1 MKQQK
6 KLTESR
12 NINQNTVVVDAHI
25 DPNCEDLTLKN
36 VGAGLVPAQ
45 RGITLITLVIT
56 IVVMLILAGVAISI
70 TVGDGSVTQHAQN
83 AAKQWDDAITN
94 EAIEFSGVMEILNT
108 YIGGTNVEGE
118 KVSTLEEANEELAL
132 GKNII
137 LNNDI
142 TVQLEASNR
151 ETAALLQE
159 NGGIIEGNETTL
171 TVINETGSSKVY
183 GIQTT
188 GGTIQNLTIIG
199 AGRAI
204 YGLNCGDLTLKNVVI
219 DGCTYSFNVMGEGKL
234 YVENST
240 LYGWTSMNLSTGEF
254 VRCTLGKGTS
264 DYSTLKPYGSIIV
277 KDSIFEE
284 GYIIDARMLQEDGD
298 KITLK
303 NCKMGNT
310 LITED
315 NIATIFPDAASS
327 IVIDND

>member
-1 MKQQK
+1 MKSQK
-6 KLTESR
+6 LYNEYRVEPKSI
-12 NINQNTVVVDAHI
+12 NIDIIKIINLSNIKFINDENKIEYISTI
-25 DPNCEDLTLKN
+25 KYSKKYCRDLIIIK
-36 VGAGLVPAQ
+36 
-45 RGITLITLVIT
+45 
-56 IVVMLILAGVAISI
+56 
-70 TVGDGSVTQHAQN
+70 
-83 AAKQWDDAITN
+83 
-94 EAIEFSGVMEILNT
+94 
-108 YIGGTNVEGE
+108 YIYNIY
-118 KVSTLEEANEELAL
+118 KSQLYR
-132 GKNII
+132 KNII